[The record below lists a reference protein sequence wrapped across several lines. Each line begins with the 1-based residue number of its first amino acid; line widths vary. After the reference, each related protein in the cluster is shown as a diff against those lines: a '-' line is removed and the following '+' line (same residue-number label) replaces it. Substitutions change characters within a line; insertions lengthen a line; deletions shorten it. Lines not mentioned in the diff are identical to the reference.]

1 MNRLNGARVKRTQAR
16 RAHQEGGYTVIELVM
31 AMGVFAI
38 GITGISAMQAA
49 TSASNRHAKNLA
61 IANAIAKTWHE
72 ELAVDATQWTV
83 QNDAIGLAQTNW
95 VKQVALGDLGTAPW
109 FLPATVGTM
118 GASFDA
124 LGNFT
129 TDAEQTVFCTHI
141 RLTRLIR
148 AQGSGLIR
156 ADVRVFWPRFGHDWT
171 QQNYCSLAATP
182 DTFAP
187 FAPGTTAADETEVD
201 NFHFVY
207 STSAI
212 RQTSQ

>member
-1 MNRLNGARVKRTQAR
+1 MRRAEGVPAR
-16 RAHQEGGYTVIELVM
+16 RARARLERQGGYTVIELVM

-72 ELAVDATQWTV
+72 ELAVDATQWTI
-83 QNDAIGLAQTNW
+83 QNDVIGLAQTNW
-95 VKQVALGDLGTAPW
+95 VKQVELGDLGAAPW
-109 FLPATVGTM
+109 FLPTTVGTM

-129 TDAEQTVFCTHI
+129 TDAAQAVFCTHV

-148 AQGSGLIR
+148 TQGSGLIR
-156 ADVRVFWPRFGHDWT
+156 ADVRVFWPKFGHDWN
-171 QQNYCSLAATP
+171 QQNYCSAAVNP

-187 FAPGTTAADETEVD
+187 FTPSTTGTDETEVD

>member
-1 MNRLNGARVKRTQAR
+1 MRRAGGVPAR
-16 RAHQEGGYTVIELVM
+16 RARARLERQGGYTVIELVM

-83 QNDAIGLAQTNW
+83 QNDLIGLGQTSW
-95 VKQVALGDLGTAPW
+95 VKQVELGDLGTPPW
-109 FLPATVGTM
+109 FRPDTVGTM

-129 TDAEQTVFCTHI
+129 TDPTQAVFCTHV

-148 AQGSGLIR
+148 IQGSGLIR
-156 ADVRVFWPRFGHDWT
+156 ADVRVFWPKFGHDWT
-171 QQNYCSLAATP
+171 QQEYCSAAVNPT
-182 DTFAP
+182 TFAP
-187 FAPGTTAADETEVD
+187 FVPGSTGADATEVD